1 MNPLTRRPMSRRTA
15 LRGIGAALALPLLD
29 AMAPRTVYGAA
40 SAAPSL
46 LEPPLRSAFLF
57 MPNGVRPD
65 HWTPAGDGEAW
76 ELTPMLRPLA
86 KVKDD
91 ILLLENL
98 WNEKTVGRNGHWPK
112 VPAFLSG
119 GYVVRTSGRDMDT
132 GGTSVDQVMAQHLGE
147 RTPLPSFELG
157 VDEAYTGV
165 DNIGGGFTRI
175 YGSHIAWR
183 DPHTPVPKE
192 IIPRLAFD
200 RLFRTGPA
208 APTVSGF
215 TTRQPTVVKSLA
227 RDDTSVLDL
236 VMEDAKNLQNRV
248 GAGDRAKI
256 DEYLESVR
264 SVERRIER
272 ALKPQVRWINAG
284 RFDVLRPGPGI
295 PESHEEHVRL
305 MLDVLVLAF
314 WTDSTRV
321 ATFMFGNAQT
331 GRNFS
336 FIDGVRGSFHGLSHH
351 RNEPKTLAQYEKIG
365 TWHVVQ
371 LGYLLE
377 RMKHLDEAGTPLLD
391 NCQVL
396 FGSTIRDGN
405 SHDEHNLPLVLAGRG
420 KGTIKPGRRVRYE
433 RDTPL
438 CNLYVALLNRA
449 GIETKQ
455 FGDSTGEL
463 NRLG

>member
-1 MNPLTRRPMSRRTA
+1 MNLRLSRPIPRRTV
-15 LRGIGAALALPLLD
+15 LRGTGAALALPWLN
-29 AMAPRTVYGAA
+29 AMASRA
-40 SAAPSL
+40 SAAESL
-46 LEPPLRSAFLF
+46 EKPPLRSVFLF

-65 HWTPAGDGEAW
+65 HWTPASDDESW
-76 ELTPMLRPLA
+76 EITPMLKPLA
-86 KVKDD
+86 NVKDE

-119 GYVVRTSGRDMDT
+119 GFVVRTSGRDMDT
-132 GGTSVDQVMAQHLGE
+132 GGTSVDQLMAAKIGD
-147 RTPLPSFELG
+147 RTPLPSLELG

-192 IIPRLAFD
+192 IVPRLAFD

-208 APTVSGF
+208 EPVVSGF
-215 TTRQPTVVKSLA
+215 TPRQPAVVKSLA
-227 RDDTSVLDL
+227 RDDTSVLDIVL
-236 VMEDAKNLQNRV
+236 EDAKCLSRRV
-248 GAGDRAKI
+248 GSEDKVKI

-264 SVERRIER
+264 SVERRIEN
-272 ALKPQVRWINAG
+272 ALKPQKRWINEG
-284 RFDVLRPGPGI
+284 QFDLSRPKPGI
-295 PESHEEHVRL
+295 PETHIEHVRL
-305 MLDVLVLAF
+305 MLDILVLAL

-351 RNEPKTLAQYEKIG
+351 RNEEKMLVQYEKIG
-365 TWHVVQ
+365 LWHMEQ
-371 LGYLLE
+371 LGYVLE
-377 RMKHLDEAGTPLLD
+377 KMSRLNEGGASLLD
-391 NCQVL
+391 NSQVL
-396 FGSTIRDGN
+396 FGSSLRDGN
-405 SHDEHNLPLVLAGRG
+405 SHDPHNLPIILAGRG
-420 KGTIKPGRRVRYE
+420 TGMIRPGRRVRVE

-438 CNLYVALLNRA
+438 CNLYLTLLHHM
-449 GIETKQ
+449 GIDAKS
-455 FGDSTGEL
+455 FGDSTAALQGL
-463 NRLG
+463 T